1 MQFVILLL
9 GILLLLFLI
18 IKVKLNT
25 FVSLIAT
32 SILVAL
38 GLGMNPANIA
48 TSLKDGIG
56 SSMGELII
64 VFGFGAMIGRLVS
77 DAGGSYRIARTLIN
91 IFGKKRLQVAIVV
104 ASFLIGIS
112 LLFEVGL
119 VLVTPIVFAVALEAE
134 VPFLYLGISM
144 AAALSA
150 TQGFLPPQ
158 PSPTAVSTAL
168 GANLGQVL
176 LIGIVVAIPCV
187 IVAGPIWTRVIRHF
201 SPDLFVIKKSLPAFG
216 EVKEFDLK
224 ETPGFGISVLTSL
237 FPVIFMALATIY
249 QMTVDG
255 GTTPKN
261 PHGMDAVV
269 SMLGN
274 PVIAMVIA
282 LLFAIWSMGLHR
294 KRTMKE
300 ISGTIESAV
309 KSIAMLLMVI
319 AGGSAFKQV
328 LIDGGV
334 GKAVQQLMVNSSFS
348 PLILAWFITV
358 ILRVSLGSATV
369 AGMTAAGLITP
380 LMHSLGADPVMIAL
394 AIGAG
399 SLAASHVNDAGFW
412 MFSEYFDLSVKDTFK
427 VWTSLETVISIVGI
441 IMVVIINAILH

>member
-38 GLGMNPANIA
+38 GLGMNPADIA
-48 TSLKDGIG
+48 DSIKNGIG

-91 IFGKKRLQVAIVV
+91 IFGKKRLQVAIVI

-119 VLVTPIVFAVALEAE
+119 VLVTPIVFAVALEAD

-158 PSPTAVSTAL
+158 PAPTAVATAL
-168 GANLGQVL
+168 GANIGEVL
-176 LIGIVVAIPCV
+176 LIGIIVAIPCV
-187 IVAGPIWTRVIRHF
+187 IVAGPLWTRVIRRF
-201 SPDLFVIKKSLPAFG
+201 SPELFVVKKSLPAFG

-249 QMTVDG
+249 QMAVNG
-255 GTTPKN
+255 GQAPKN
-261 PHGMDAVV
+261 PHGFDAVV
-269 SMLGN
+269 TMLGN

-294 KRTMKE
+294 QRTMKE

-348 PLILAWFITV
+348 PIILAWFITV
-358 ILRVSLGSATV
+358 ILRISLGSATV
-369 AGMTAAGLITP
+369 AGMTASGLIMP

-427 VWTSLETVISIVGI
+427 VWTTLETVISIVGV
-441 IMVVIINAILH
+441 IMVMIMNAIFH